1 MNKLKRKGKW
11 RWRDVGEFMVS
22 LCAHFLVFA
31 VPASLLCGV
40 GLIVKMC
47 WHGSVLGF
55 VLLSV
60 FVLFAVGFFVVRR
73 ILREREFQSLLS
85 RGVDFGLKDES
96 LQLVDEI
103 VREFGRP
110 CRRVST
116 LRAEIAPMVETLA
129 SRYNSIRIGKK
140 NVFNSHDLRTGD
152 SVGYKGS
159 PDDSYFTIAYE
170 EESSYLVKRSPSDET
185 VYYIEYEWMR
195 SPIPY
200 ASDIN
205 HYIALRYQERKERD
219 LT

>member
-1 MNKLKRKGKW
+1 
-11 RWRDVGEFMVS
+11 
-22 LCAHFLVFA
+22 
-31 VPASLLCGV
+31 
-40 GLIVKMC
+40 
-47 WHGSVLGF
+47 
-55 VLLSV
+55 
-60 FVLFAVGFFVVRR
+60 
-73 ILREREFQSLLS
+73 
-85 RGVDFGLKDES
+85 
-96 LQLVDEI
+96 
-103 VREFGRP
+103 
-110 CRRVST
+110 
-116 LRAEIAPMVETLA
+116 MVEALA

-205 HYIALRYQERKERD
+205 HYIALRYQERKESD